1 MRERIHVVEGG
12 CELSVRV
19 TPGAKRTQIVRWQ
32 EGALMIKVAAPPV
45 EGAANVELVR
55 FLARDVLGVPR
66 STVKVVRGDKSRT
79 KTLFVGAARE
89 DVERGLAS
97 WSRGDG
103 DRRPVRR
110 APPA

>member
-32 EGALMIKVAAPPV
+32 DDALMIKVAAPPV
-45 EGAANVELVR
+45 DGAANVELVR

-66 STVKVVRGDKSRT
+66 SAVKVVRGDKSRT
-79 KTLFVGAARE
+79 KMLFIEAAKE

-97 WSRGDG
+97 WSR
-103 DRRPVRR
+103 PQ
-110 APPA
+110 PP